1 MMNSAFNSFDIKGC
15 ACLVMGGAE
24 AADRAVRAL
33 LALGGNVS
41 VCAPVLAESMQLLA
55 RDGGIHWVHKGQP
68 EEVLSRPWQIV
79 SIATDDAE
87 LDTLLLG
94 WARERGLPVFH
105 ASSVSAEAASIPV
118 LSSAARHL
126 AATEVCAAAE
136 VLATAEVAE
145 DQPVAVTLSQDGAD
159 PAIDDTFSRAEEC
172 AAVESVSDE
181 VVAVLTNPED
191 GADAQPES
199 NGKAATEVATEPAHP
214 VLIVWHL
221 PADADIQAL
230 PQRYAAHCADY
241 PVLHENSS
249 ALVPE
254 ASRLNEVPL
263 DVLPAHAQWLQW
275 EQQGGVLLWVAC
287 YTKRQEAANQL
298 QVLQKL
304 QKTQNFELR
313 YYRAAELQHQQ
324 MAPATVKAPNKP
336 NRGRRTSRKPA
347 RKPQKSA

>member
-55 RDGGIHWVHKGQP
+55 RDGGIHWIHKGQP

-126 AATEVCAAAE
+126 ATTEVCATAE
-136 VLATAEVAE
+136 VLATTEVVA
-145 DQPVAVTLSQDGAD
+145 DQPVAATLSQDGAD
-159 PAIDDTFSRAEEC
+159 LTINDTVSHVDEC
-172 AAVESVSDE
+172 TADPVSDE
-181 VVAVLTNPED
+181 V
-191 GADAQPES
+191 GAGAQPLHMPES
-199 NGKAATEVATEPAHP
+199 NGKATTEEATEPAHP

-221 PADADIQAL
+221 PADADMQAL

-241 PVLHENSS
+241 PVLHENSA

-254 ASRLNEVPL
+254 AARSNEVSL
-263 DVLPAHAQWLQW
+263 DALPAHAQWQQW

-324 MAPATVKAPNKP
+324 MAPAAVKAPSKP
-336 NRGRRTSRKPA
+336 NRGRRTSRKSA